1 MTHARHH
8 QEGSLVI
15 KAVFTCALARLVFA
29 PGASAQAPNGV
40 APPAVVVS
48 GAALGSTMRRSA
60 ANNTLD
66 TKVAETAV
74 KGGLIRVGVIYRTN
88 PETRALIH
96 QELTE
101 IYYIVQ
107 GGGTLVTGGTVE
119 DVQPVSD
126 PPNLGPTPSFFVTQ
140 IGGRTQ
146 RVGVG
151 DVVILPAGLPH
162 RLSQLDGPT
171 SYIIYRFEGA
181 QPQ

>member
-1 MTHARHH
+1 MRSNQNRAV
-8 QEGSLVI
+8 SLACGL
-15 KAVFTCALARLVFA
+15 AVLVLA
-29 PGASAQAPNGV
+29 PGVSAQLP
-40 APPAVVVS
+40 PPAVIVNAS
-48 GAALGSTMRRSA
+48 ELGATMRQSA

-66 TKVAETAV
+66 TKVAETPV
-74 KGGLIRVGVIYRTN
+74 KGGLIRVGIIYRER

-101 IYYIVQ
+101 IYYIVS
-107 GGGTLVTGGTVE
+107 GGGTLVTGGTAE

-140 IGGRTQ
+140 IGGETR

-162 RLSQLDGPT
+162 RLSELDGPT

>member
-1 MTHARHH
+1 MTRTNQKWTAT
-8 QEGSLVI
+8 L
-15 KAVFTCALARLVFA
+15 ACALAALIFA
-29 PGASAQAPNGV
+29 SGVSAQLPGV
-40 APPAVVVS
+40 EAPPAVIVNAS
-48 GAALGSTMRRSA
+48 QLGATMRQSA

-66 TKVAETAV
+66 TKVAETGV
-74 KGGLIRVGVIYRTN
+74 KGGIIRVGIIYREQ

-101 IYYIVQ
+101 IYYIVE

-119 DVQPVSD
+119 NVQPVSD

-140 IGGRTQ
+140 VGGETQ

-162 RLSQLDGPT
+162 RLSELDGPT
-171 SYIIYRFEGA
+171 SYIIYRFEGD